1 MTSVAF
7 KYVYQTAAMTFAF
20 SSIWFCFYVH
30 CPSLCLPGVSGDQ
43 LGNVGGGDGV
53 DGVLYDVDDPVARLN
68 VRLLHLGPVHGDGGL
83 KV

>member
-1 MTSVAF
+1 MVCPLSYLGSVVDPVAL
-7 KYVYQTAAMTFAF
+7 Y
-20 SSIWFCFYVH
+20 
-30 CPSLCLPGVSGDQ
+30 LPGVAGDQ

-68 VRLLHLGPVHGDGGL
+68 VRLLHLGLVHGDGGL